1 MLIRGSGRLA
11 QALSVTEAHAVFVF
25 PHVSAR
31 LRIVAFASFSTSLA
45 CRLCCA
51 PQKVRASKPSAFSH
65 ISARIAAGRHRSALL
80 QSFKRGVIVLPG
92 RAA

>member
-1 MLIRGSGRLA
+1 
-11 QALSVTEAHAVFVF
+11 VFVF
-25 PHVSAR
+25 RRVSAL

-51 PQKVRASKPSAFSH
+51 QQKVRASKPSALSH
-65 ISARIAAGRHRSALL
+65 ISARIAADRHRSALL
-80 QSFKRGVIVLPG
+80 HSFKLGVIVLPV